1 MLAPSP
7 LRARVVPVL
16 AGLVL
21 CLASAF
27 ATRAAARPGEVDESI
42 AARAATRPAVKYL
55 RAIDLL
61 PGAHT
66 TAHVWSGEA
75 ALVYV
80 ENADTLAA
88 DGSSRAWTF
97 VYSSPDRGARAF
109 TFAESGRLTSVALP
123 FVFDSLPIEP
133 GWIEPSALLAAFIVS
148 DNAARTA
155 IGTPRTA
162 VLSRGLLPARLGSGT
177 AWYLGDGRGAG
188 GVFDALRGNT
198 ISARGAELGST
209 SGPGGDAGTTAGMG
223 GLPPFLVA
231 YRAGF
236 LAVLE
241 ARASDPRTKRE
252 RPRELTAAE
261 GRGLA
266 RLDATQA
273 ALDTLSHAK
282 TAPAARDYER
292 ALAGLSAWRLEQA
305 KADSFLALSEAR
317 LAAAEK
323 DLALERPTELAVY
336 LAIEKRARP
345 AVLRVYVDGVE
356 VARRTYGTAEWTSL
370 DAGTWSEVMRA
381 RVRPGTRAVRV
392 EIEAADRRVERVEW
406 SGTVRNEA
414 LSLLRLTARSEAT
427 GSKLEAIAETTP

>member
-1 MLAPSP
+1 MLACTP

-21 CLASAF
+21 GLLCVLAP
-27 ATRAAARPGEVDESI
+27 RAHARPGEVEEGI
-42 AARAATRPAVKYL
+42 AARAATRPPVKYL

-66 TAHVWSGEA
+66 TAHVWSGDA
-75 ALVYV
+75 VLVYV

-88 DGSSRAWTF
+88 DGSARAWTF

-109 TFAESGRLTSVALP
+109 TFAESGRLTSVAVP
-123 FVFDSLPIEP
+123 FVFDSLPIEA

-148 DNAARTA
+148 DNQARTA
-155 IGTPRTA
+155 VGVPRTA

-198 ISARGAELGST
+198 ISARGAELGSAT
-209 SGPGGDAGTTAGMG
+209 APGADAPAAML

-241 ARASDPRTKRE
+241 ARANDPRTRRE
-252 RPRELTAAE
+252 RPRDLTAAE
-261 GRGLA
+261 ARGLS
-266 RLDATQA
+266 RLNATQA
-273 ALDTLSHAK
+273 ALDTLSRAT

-292 ALAGLSAWRLEQA
+292 TLAGLSAWRLEQA
-305 KADSFLALSEAR
+305 KADSFLAISEAR

-323 DLALERPTELAVY
+323 DLAIERPTELAVY

-345 AVLRVYVDGVE
+345 AVLRVFVDNVE

-406 SGTVRNEA
+406 SGSVRGEA
-414 LSLLRLTARSEAT
+414 LSLLRLIARSEGT
-427 GSKLEAIAETTP
+427 GSKLEVIAETTP

>member
-1 MLAPSP
+1 MLACTP

-16 AGLVL
+16 AGLLLL
-21 CLASAF
+21 CLLGGLAS
-27 ATRAAARPGEVDESI
+27 RAHARPGEVEESI
-42 AARAATRPAVKYL
+42 AARAATRPPVRFL

-66 TAHVWSGEA
+66 TAHVWSGDA
-75 ALVYV
+75 FLVYV

-88 DGSSRAWTF
+88 DGSARAWTF

-109 TFAESGRLTSVALP
+109 TFAESGRLTSVAVP
-123 FVFDSLPIEP
+123 FVFDSLPIEA

-148 DNAARTA
+148 DNSARAA
-155 IGTPRTA
+155 IGSPRTA

-198 ISARGAELGST
+198 ISARGAEIGSGT
-209 SGPGGDAGTTAGMG
+209 APGADAPAAML

-241 ARASDPRTKRE
+241 ARANDSRTRRE
-252 RPRELTAAE
+252 RPRDLTAAE
-261 GRGLA
+261 ARGLS
-266 RLDATQA
+266 RLHATQA
-273 ALDTLSHAK
+273 ALDTLSHAT

-305 KADSFLALSEAR
+305 KADSFLASSEAR

-323 DLALERPTELAVY
+323 DLAIERPTELAVY
-336 LAIEKRARP
+336 LAIERRARP
-345 AVLRVYVDGVE
+345 ATLRAFVDGVE

-406 SGTVRNEA
+406 TGAVRNEA
-414 LSLLRLTARSEAT
+414 LSLLRLIARGEGT
-427 GSKLEAIAETTP
+427 GSTLEAIAETTP